1 MSTTQQ
7 QILSTM
13 FIIRPVSTDH
23 TDFIRDLTKFISE
36 LPLYQAF
43 TVYLPQIVLE
53 IIYRISHVQIGV

>member
-1 MSTTQQ
+1 
-7 QILSTM
+7 M